1 MNYYETLAQTAQPVD
16 VEQSETSYFSK
27 PNEGLDPRLFRS
39 GNLLPAVRQAIL
51 TLLVNHL
58 ELGYNE
64 PSAWATAYLAGSG
77 VSYQWSA
84 HREPADLDCLVSVD
98 YVQFRQSNQEYK
110 GWSDKEIA
118 SEINQGFRNE
128 LHPRTDNF
136 MSAYELTFYVNLNPN
151 ITEINPYAAYS
162 VTDDTWVV
170 PPTKEQ
176 ANVRPE
182 WASAIERDRAMATEI
197 IKRYATALDQVK
209 NSKNDAMRINAEAHL
224 ANAVHQGSALY
235 EDIHSSRSSAFNPGG
250 HGYNDFANYRW
261 QSGKQT
267 GVVHAMK
274 KLHQV
279 SAEASS
285 RFSKET
291 YGMELP
297 DAATLLRRAH
307 RP

>member
-1 MNYYETLAQTAQPVD
+1 MNYYETLARSAQPVN
-16 VEQSETSYFSK
+16 VEQGETSYFSK
-27 PNEGLDPRLFRS
+27 PNEGLDPRLFRN
-39 GNLLPAVRQAIL
+39 GNLLPAVREAIL

-58 ELGYNE
+58 QLGYNE

-98 YVQFRQSNQEYK
+98 YIQFRQSNQEYK

-136 MSAYELTFYVNLNPN
+136 MSAYELTFYVNVNPN
-151 ITEINPYAAYS
+151 ITEIKPYAAYS

-182 WASAIERDRAMATEI
+182 WVVAVERDRAMATEV

-209 NSKNDAMRINAEAHL
+209 NAKNDAMRINAEAHL

-235 EDIHSSRSSAFNPGG
+235 EDLHSSRSSAFSPGG
-250 HGYNDFANYRW
+250 QGYEDFANYRW

-274 KLHQV
+274 KLRQV
-279 SAEASS
+279 SDEASS

-291 YGMELP
+291 YGIELP
-297 DAATLLRRAH
+297 DAATLLRRAY

>member
-1 MNYYETLAQTAQPVD
+1 MNYYEALAKQAQPID
-16 VEQSETSYFSK
+16 VEPGETSYFSK
-27 PNEGLDPRLFRS
+27 PNEGLDPRLFRG
-39 GNLLPAVRQAIL
+39 GNLLPAVRDAIL

-58 ELGYNE
+58 QLRYNE

-98 YVQFRQSNQEYK
+98 YIQFRQSNQSYK

-118 SEINQGFRNE
+118 SEINQGFKTE

-136 MSAYELTFYVNLNPN
+136 MSAYELTFYVNVNPN
-151 ITEINPYAAYS
+151 ITEIKPYAAYS

-170 PPTKEQ
+170 PPTKESM
-176 ANVRPE
+176 NVRPE
-182 WASAIERDRAMATEI
+182 WVVAVERDRSMATEI
-197 IKRYATALDQVK
+197 IKRYATALDKVRAAR
-209 NSKNDAMRINAEAHL
+209 NDAMRINAEAEL
-224 ANAVHQGSALY
+224 ATAVHQGSALFD
-235 EDIHSSRSSAFNPGG
+235 DIHTARSSAFSPGG
-250 HGYNDFANYRW
+250 QGYEDFANYRW

-279 SAEASS
+279 SAQANE

-291 YGMELP
+291 YGMTLP
-297 DAATLLRRAH
+297 DAATLLRRAY